1 MKKVKN
7 KTNVSDNTEKE
18 LRISDVTESV
28 CDNCEPVSGLY
39 FGTTCQKCNRPFRSV
54 KQTVR

>member
-7 KTNVSDNTEKE
+7 KTKVSDNAQKE

-28 CDNCEPVSGLY
+28 CENCKPVTGFYL
-39 FGTTCQKCNRPFRSV
+39 GMTCPKCSRPFRDV